1 MRALLWT
8 AVVWGLVGAGT
19 ARAEETPEPAR
30 AAESQV
36 APQAGTAAAEATPQ
50 AADAATPAEPA
61 AAAAATKPEE
71 AAPAPA
77 EPVPAAGPEIAQ
89 PEKVPAAK
97 PVVRGPF
104 QGSWQEASPDEKALF
119 LEAFGESSRAA
130 AGSGQS

>member
-50 AADAATPAEPA
+50 AADAATPAEPETEA
-61 AAAAATKPEE
+61 VIVTACPDVEGLGDADREIDASAFAVALTVKVYEAIIPMRGLFCTSVTMDGASSAFVATRWT
-71 AAPAPA
+71 
-77 EPVPAAGPEIAQ
+77 I
-89 PEKVPAAK
+89 
-97 PVVRGPF
+97 
-104 QGSWQEASPDEKALF
+104 
-119 LEAFGESSRAA
+119 
-130 AGSGQS
+130 